1 MLDLLGNFALG
12 FTVAG
17 LTAAGIVTPGGSR
30 SRTAGKGSST
40 GR

>member
-17 LTAAGIVTPGGSR
+17 LTAAGIYALWAYLARNP
-30 SRTAGKGSST
+30 
-40 GR
+40 